1 MFFLHSA
8 NNTESLLAHL
18 STVFRAQPLDSFFD
32 RECFLIQSLGMERML
47 SQYLAQ
53 EFSTWSHFEFLFP
66 ANFFATLT
74 RLLAP
79 SPSTDYFD
87 RTILTWRI
95 ESLLRTVD
103 DPVYT
108 PLQIYLQPPNLHL
121 KRFQLARSLAALFD
135 QYQIMRP
142 DMLEAWQNGET
153 FYHSAHEPWQRA
165 LWQEICAI
173 QGSHHRGALWLQ
185 LIEMLNSTPIDQ
197 LHGKLPKR
205 ISIFGIHSLPPLFLE
220 CLQALSRHCDIHLYL
235 LSPTQ
240 SYWADLPGKSQ
251 RAEQESLQDAH
262 PLLATLGQQGREFQ
276 QLILEQLQF
285 DSDFESFA
293 EHNAETLLQQLQNDI
308 LNNTPSIA
316 PERQDDSISIHSCHS
331 RLRETEVI
339 KDQILAELEND
350 NSLNLRDIVVMA
362 PDIQLYEPFINAV
375 FNDIQHSIADRNL
388 RLSNPI
394 LDTLLQFLHLCQSRF
409 GWQEVLDLLEQPG
422 VYPRFGLNE
431 ADLDRIRHWIAD
443 TRTRWGQ
450 SGQHKSTLGLPPL
463 EQNTWQHTLDRLL
476 MGYASSDSDQFIDDT
491 LPYPHIEGL
500 SAETLG
506 GLNDFLQFLFHAS
519 TDLQTDMPLADW
531 QQRLLEYTALL
542 TDENLTQERLQ
553 LHELLLQLAHFAEI
567 HSHPVSL
574 NVIIHW
580 LETTLSEQK
589 TAQGFLRGHLTFC
602 SMLPMRAIPFKI
614 IVLLGMNDGEF
625 PAQDRTPAFDL
636 LANNYRIGDRSRRHD
651 DRYQF
656 LETLLSA
663 RKKLII
669 SYIGQSLQ
677 HNDDIPPS
685 VIISELID
693 VLQKDYQ
700 IAEPVTKHPLQ
711 AFSPSYFDN
720 SHPQLFSF
728 DSRHCN
734 TAIQLLH
741 ANNDHQPWWQGE
753 VDTLSSH
760 TIEISDLMA
769 FFRHPQKYFLQR
781 QLDLHIAEIEK
792 ATEEREP
799 FALEPLDR
807 YSIKQEWLDCLLNQK
822 PFSIKKLQAEGRWP
836 QGSPGEIQFQH
847 MQPAI
852 QTFAEQIL
860 QLKLGEAIPAQ
871 MLDFQYDDYRIVGK
885 LDNLYT
891 HGSLIYRL
899 SSLKGKDF
907 MQAWL
912 HHLLINQVSPQA
924 TYLLSE
930 DHTLCFKPET
940 DNSALAQLLKLYNQ
954 GQSRPDVFFTEAA
967 FCYLQQ
973 SIKSKA
979 KISPLAYSIKTL
991 SDNLQYEPE
1000 LRQLYPDQQAL
1011 ETVLNQ
1017 DFANLCES
1025 LLLPTWKH
1033 SHDI

>member
-1 MFFLHSA
+1 
-8 NNTESLLAHL
+8 
-18 STVFRAQPLDSFFD
+18 
-32 RECFLIQSLGMERML
+32 MERML

-66 ANFFATLT
+66 ANFFATLSQ
-74 RLLAP
+74 LLIP
-79 SPSTDYFD
+79 SPATDYFD
-87 RTILTWRI
+87 RAILTWRI
-95 ESLLRTVD
+95 ESLLRTID
-103 DPVYT
+103 APVYT
-108 PLQIYLQPPNLHL
+108 PLQIYLQSPNLPL

-142 DMLEAWQNGET
+142 DMLAAWQNDET
-153 FYHSAHEPWQRA
+153 FYQSTHEPWQRA

-173 QGSHHRGALWLQ
+173 QGNQHRGALWLK
-185 LIEMLNSTPIDQ
+185 LIETLKSAPDGQ
-197 LHGKLPKR
+197 LHDKLPRR

-240 SYWADLPGKSQ
+240 TYWADLPGKSQ
-251 RAEQESLQDAH
+251 RAEQASLLDAH
-262 PLLATLGQQGREFQ
+262 PLLAALGQQGREFQ

-308 LNNTPSIA
+308 LNNTSSIA
-316 PERQDDSISIHSCHS
+316 PELQDDSISIHSCHF

-339 KDQILAELEND
+339 KDQILAELEKN
-350 NSLNLRDIVVMA
+350 NNLNLRDIVVMA
-362 PDIQLYEPFINAV
+362 PDIQRYEPFITAV
-375 FNDIQHSIADRNL
+375 FNDIQHSIADRSL

-409 GWQEVLDLLEQPG
+409 GWQEVLDLLEQPS

-431 ADLDRIRHWIAD
+431 ADLDRIRYWTAD

-450 SGQHKSTLGLPPL
+450 SGQHKTALGLPPL
-463 EQNTWQHTLDRLL
+463 EQNTWQHSLNRLL
-476 MGYASSDSDQFIDDT
+476 MGYACSEPDQFIEKT

-506 GLNDFLQFLFHAS
+506 GFNDFLQLLFA
-519 TDLQTDMPLADW
+519 TRTQLQTDMPLADW
-531 QQRLLEYTALL
+531 QQWLLEYTALL
-542 TDENLTQERLQ
+542 TDENLAQQRQ
-553 LHELLLQLAHFAEI
+553 QVHELIMQLTHFADI
-567 HSHPVSL
+567 HTHAVTL
-574 NVIIHW
+574 DVIIHW

-602 SMLPMRAIPFKI
+602 SMLPMRAIPFKV

-625 PAQDRTPAFDL
+625 PAQERTPAFDL
-636 LANNYRIGDRSRRHD
+636 LANNYRTGDRSRRHD

-677 HNDDIPPS
+677 HNDNIPPS

-693 VLQKDYQ
+693 VLQKDYK
-700 IAEPVTKHPLQ
+700 ITEPVTKHPLQ
-711 AFSPSYFDN
+711 AFSPRYFDN
-720 SHPQLFSF
+720 SQPRLFSF
-728 DSRHCN
+728 DARHCN
-734 TAIQLLH
+734 TATQLLH
-741 ANNDHQPWWQGE
+741 ADENRQPWWQGE
-753 VDTLSSH
+753 IETPSTH

-807 YSIKQEWLDCLLNQK
+807 YNIKQEWLDCLLHQK
-822 PFSIKKLQAEGRWP
+822 PFPIKKLQAEGRWP

-847 MQPAI
+847 MQPGI
-852 QTFAEQIL
+852 QIFAEQIL
-860 QLKLGEAIPAQ
+860 QLKLGEALPAQ
-871 MLDFQYDDYRIVGK
+871 MLDFQYNDYRIVGK
-885 LDNLYT
+885 LDNLYR

-899 SSLKGKDF
+899 SPLKGKDF

-912 HHLLINQVSPQA
+912 HHLLINQLTPQA
-924 TYLLSE
+924 TYLISE
-930 DHTLCFKPET
+930 DHTLCFKAET
-940 DNSALAQLLKLYNQ
+940 NHPALARLLAVYRQ
-954 GQSRPDVFFTEAA
+954 GQSRPDAFFTEAA
-967 FCYLQQ
+967 FYYLQQ
-973 SIKSKA
+973 SLKPKA
-979 KISPLAYSIKTL
+979 KIPPLAHSLKTL
-991 SDNLQYEPE
+991 ADKLQHEPE
-1000 LRQLYPDQQAL
+1000 LRQLYPDQEAL

-1017 DFANLCES
+1017 DFADLCES
-1025 LLLPTWKH
+1025 LFLPAWIH
-1033 SHDI
+1033 CHDI

>member
-8 NNTESLLAHL
+8 NNTENLLAHL
-18 STVFRAQPLDSFFD
+18 ATVFRTQPLDSFFD

-53 EFSTWSHFEFLFP
+53 EFSTWCHFEFLFP

-79 SPSTDYFD
+79 SPTTDYFD

-95 ESLLRTVD
+95 ESLLRTID
-103 DPVYT
+103 GPVYT
-108 PLQIYLQPPNLHL
+108 PLQIYLQPPNLPL

-142 DMLEAWQNGET
+142 DMLEAWQNDET
-153 FYHSAHEPWQRA
+153 FYQSAHETWQRA
-165 LWQEICAI
+165 LWREICAI

-185 LIEMLNSTPIDQ
+185 LIETLDSTPADQ
-197 LHGKLPKR
+197 LRGKLPKR

-240 SYWADLPGKSQ
+240 TYWADLPGKFQ
-251 RAEQESLQDAH
+251 RAEQESLMDAH

-293 EHNAETLLQQLQNDI
+293 EHKTETLLQQLQNDI
-308 LNNTPSIA
+308 LNNTASIT
-316 PERQDDSISIHSCHS
+316 PKLQDDSISIHSCHS

-409 GWQEVLDLLEQPG
+409 GWQEVLDLLEQPS

-450 SGQHKSTLGLPPL
+450 SGQHKSALGLPPL

-476 MGYASSDSDQFIDDT
+476 MGYACSDPEQFIEET

-506 GLNDFLQFLFHAS
+506 ALNDFLQLLFHAS
-519 TDLQTDMPLADW
+519 TELQTDMPLADW

-542 TDENLTQERLQ
+542 TDENLAQERLQ
-553 LHELLLQLAHFAEI
+553 LHELVLQLAHFAEI
-567 HSHPVSL
+567 HSHPVNL
-574 NVIIHW
+574 DVIIHW

-602 SMLPMRAIPFKI
+602 SMLPMRAIPFKV

-625 PAQDRTPAFDL
+625 PAHDRTPAFDL

-711 AFSPSYFDN
+711 AFSPRYFDN

-734 TAIQLLH
+734 TATQLLH
-741 ANNDHQPWWQGE
+741 ADNNHQPWWQGE
-753 VDTLSSH
+753 VDTPPTQ
-760 TIEISDLMA
+760 TIEISDLIA

-781 QLDLHIAEIEK
+781 QLDLHIIEIQK

-807 YSIKQEWLDCLLNQK
+807 YSIKQEWLDCLLHQK
-822 PFSIKKLQAEGRWP
+822 PFPLKKLQAEGRWP
-836 QGSPGEIQFQH
+836 QGNPGKIQFQH

-852 QTFAEQIL
+852 QTFAEQIQ
-860 QLKLGEAIPAQ
+860 QLKPGEAIPAQ
-871 MLDFQYDDYRIVGK
+871 MLDFQFNGYRIVGK
-885 LDNLYT
+885 LDNLYS

-899 SSLKGKDF
+899 SALKGKDF

-912 HHLLINQVSPQA
+912 HHLLINQVTPQL
-924 TYLLSE
+924 TYLISE
-930 DHTLCFKPET
+930 DHTLCFKPAT
-940 DNSALAQLLKLYNQ
+940 DNSVLAQLLQLYIQ
-954 GQSRPDVFFTEAA
+954 GQSRPDAFFTEAA
-967 FCYLQQ
+967 FFYLQQ
-973 SIKSKA
+973 SMKPKA
-979 KISPLAYSIKTL
+979 KISPLAYSIKSL
-991 SDNLQYEPE
+991 SENLQYEPE
-1000 LRQLYPDQQAL
+1000 LRQLYPDQLAL

-1017 DFANLCES
+1017 DFADLCEA
-1025 LLLPTWKH
+1025 LLLPAWKH